1 APLRRLRRRRCPLL
15 RGRWRPPAR
24 SDDGRRQLPLSCG
37 KVSPKLRR
45 RPATPRCRRRW
56 RGGKLR
62 DFLERHRRPFFEGS
76 GERGMRELPSGT
88 VTFLS
93 NDVAHLSPFQVL
105 VASYLGLK
113 RLSGC
118 RV

>member
-1 APLRRLRRRRCPLL
+1 MLYWLL
-15 RGRWRPPAR
+15 Y
-24 SDDGRRQLPLSCG
+24 Q
-37 KVSPKLRR
+37 KLYPYFHPFRIFR
-45 RPATPRCRRRW
+45 FITFRTAFASATALLIALFIGPYVIQ
-56 RGGKLR
+56 KLR
-62 DFLERHRRPFFEGS
+62 DFLERHRRPLFERS